1 MSTKKRRNTNSQ
13 HRESVGVG
21 MTAKQRRRKRPINNG
36 MLVDIE
42 PITDNQKILFDHFAK
57 VKNMFA
63 YGAAGTGKT
72 FISLFLALKDVLDE
86 MTPYDKVYIVRSLV
100 STREIGFLPGDHED
114 KSSLYQIPY
123 KNMVKYM
130 FEMPSDNDFEML
142 YGNLKAQET
151 ISFWSTSFIRGTTL
165 DNCIVL
171 VDEMQ
176 NLNFHEL
183 DSIITRV
190 GDNCKIVFCG
200 DSTQT
205 DLTKSNEKNGILDF
219 KRIIE
224 IMEDDFGII
233 EFGLD
238 DIVRSGLVRNYLVT
252 KLALSL

>member
-1 MSTKKRRNTNSQ
+1 MARRKRASSNSDPI
-13 HRESVGVG
+13 GVG
-21 MTAKQRRRKRPINNG
+21 MTAKQMRRKKPINDG
-36 MLVDIE
+36 MLVPVE
-42 PITDNQKILFDHFAK
+42 PITDNQKILFDYYDK
-57 VKNMFA
+57 GKNLFA

-72 FISLFLALKDVLDE
+72 FISLYLALKDVLSE
-86 MTPYDKVYIVRSLV
+86 TTPYEKIYIVRSLV

-130 FEMPSDNDFEML
+130 FEMPTDADFEML
-142 YGNLKAQET
+142 YGNLKTQET

-224 IMEDDFGII
+224 IMEDDFGVI